1 MFRERTSILYIH
13 RYDKIALNL
22 FTESEHRDAKGI
34 LGLDIGFVQPI
45 SLFGLVKQPISSL
58 SGLVKLVP
66 EESAPVATKDLSNSI
81 EGMSNFVHFRHAFW
95 GNKESNKMYM
105 YFTQ

>member
-1 MFRERTSILYIH
+1 M
-13 RYDKIALNL
+13 NL
-22 FTESEHRDAKGI
+22 FTESEHRGAKGI
-34 LGLDIGFVQPI
+34 LGLDIEFVQPI

-95 GNKESNKMYM
+95 GNEESKKSTYM
-105 YFTQ
+105 YYTQ